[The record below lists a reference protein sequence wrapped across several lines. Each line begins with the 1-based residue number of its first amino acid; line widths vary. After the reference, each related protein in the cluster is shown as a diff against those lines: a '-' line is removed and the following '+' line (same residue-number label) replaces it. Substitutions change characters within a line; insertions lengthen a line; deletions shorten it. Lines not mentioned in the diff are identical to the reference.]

1 MSEEEKVP
9 EDEVTEIIPTPTLEN
24 LNAVSPVKFALVNEY
39 KNGEATVD
47 VEFTYDDKKYQRP
60 VNVCIDA
67 DGEYN
72 ETATLVRI
80 SEVRDG
86 VANKIANNVI
96 QEVSHGFTNIRRNQ
110 P

>member
-1 MSEEEKVP
+1 MSETETVP
-9 EDEVTEIIPTPTLEN
+9 QDEVTEVIPTPTLEN
-24 LNAVSPVKFALVNEY
+24 LNAVSPVKFALINEY
-39 KNGEATVD
+39 KKGEVTVD
-47 VEFTYDDKKYQRP
+47 VEFTYDDKKHQRP

-72 ETATLVRI
+72 ETATLIRI

-96 QEVSHGFTNIRRNQ
+96 
-110 P
+110 

>member
-1 MSEEEKVP
+1 MSETETVP
-9 EDEVTEIIPTPTLEN
+9 QDEVTEVIPTPTLEN
-24 LNAVSPVKFALVNEY
+24 LNAVSPVKFTLVNQY

-47 VEFTYDDKKYQRP
+47 VEFTHGDKKYQRP

-67 DGEYN
+67 DGGYD

-80 SEVRDG
+80 SEVRGG

-96 QEVSHGFTNIRRNQ
+96 
-110 P
+110 

>member
-1 MSEEEKVP
+1 MSEVETVP
-9 EDEVTEIIPTPTLEN
+9 EDEVTEVIPTPTLEN
-24 LNAVSPVKFALVNEY
+24 LNAVSPVKFTLVNEY

-67 DGEYN
+67 DGGYD

-80 SEVRDG
+80 SKVRDG
-86 VANKIANNVI
+86 VFNKINNNVI
-96 QEVSHGFTNIRRNQ
+96 
-110 P
+110 